1 MDQRLYQKTR
11 EIAEPEAYENYVK
24 QKVRACAP
32 PSPQPL
38 ERPAR
43 GADRKGD

>member
-24 QKVRACAP
+24 QKVRACV
-32 PSPQPL
+32 L
-38 ERPAR
+38 AR
-43 GADRKGD
+43 RRHRH